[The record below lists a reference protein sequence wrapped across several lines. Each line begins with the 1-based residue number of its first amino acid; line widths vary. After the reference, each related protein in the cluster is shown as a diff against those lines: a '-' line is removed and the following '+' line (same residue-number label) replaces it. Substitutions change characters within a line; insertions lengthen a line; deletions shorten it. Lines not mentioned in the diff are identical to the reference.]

1 MLLRA
6 TISGR
11 VQGVG
16 FRYWVLIEAQKLGLK
31 GWVRNLRDGRVEVEA
46 EGDEDSLQEF
56 EQVLWRGPT
65 LSRVDKVD
73 CHYSPDEPNHARFTI
88 TH

>member
-1 MLLRA
+1 MVLHA

-16 FRYWVLIEAQKLGLK
+16 FRYWVLQEANKLDLR
-31 GWVRNLRDGRVEVEA
+31 GWVRNTHHGEVEVEA
-46 EGDEDSLQEF
+46 EGNEDVLFEF
-56 EQVLWRGPT
+56 EQVLWRGPA
-65 LSRVDKVD
+65 LSRVDQVD
-73 CHYSPDEPNHARFTI
+73 CQYLKQDKDYTAFRI